1 MSAADYHPEI
11 DAAIDAVASASYGV
25 GPSPFER
32 AVVRLLGMLAKHRP
46 APLTEEEARAWALR
60 EVREYSGADSNYPWL
75 ALRLETALLAASRG
89 EVPSEVRA
97 STCPTCRGGAMVRAE
112 GYDRDGFPH
121 EEPCPTCCK
130 PEVRAP
136 ERPNAFGEALGRMHR
151 PGAIPPEVRAP
162 QTPEVAPPLDWRPT
176 VGARVVTVEKLT
188 ACDSYMPA
196 ARRARR
202 PGATGV
208 VVGEYIDPLDGPDDW
223 IVRHDDGTEAPYDVD
238 ELRPAPTLAQQADLP
253 QVLTADDIP
262 ESAR

>member
-1 MSAADYHPEI
+1 MSAAGYHPEV
-11 DAAIDAVASASYGV
+11 DAAIDAVVSASYGI

-32 AVVRLLGMLAKHRP
+32 AVVRLLGMLTKHRP
-46 APLTEEEARAWALR
+46 APLTVEEARAWALR

-162 QTPEVAPPLDWRPT
+162 QTPGPPAGEMAVT
-176 VGARVVTVEKLT
+176 VGEELPGFADPVDVPPVLT
-188 ACDSYMPA
+188 PEEV
-196 ARRARR
+196 RRADKIKRLGETIDSLR
-202 PGATGV
+202 AQLRTYDFRGANPVHWRGLLEQLAIAEKALASAPRSEEKGV
-208 VVGEYIDPLDGPDDW
+208 CLPDK
-223 IVRHDDGTEAPYDVD
+223 EQPK
-238 ELRPAPTLAQQADLP
+238 
-253 QVLTADDIP
+253 
-262 ESAR
+262 